1 MPTEKQRMLA
11 SLFGQV
17 NATLHDINRATS
29 RDESTRNMLVD
40 EITSAEFMAAM
51 KNADKIDSSGFRQ
64 PVPPGMPNVSVGPS
78 TKPVEFSSP
87 VTAGSEMDMTM
98 ILSSIDGTLKSILQ
112 LLMEVTGRNPIPIEN
127 EAEIQ
132 AQQG

>member
-40 EITSAEFMAAM
+40 EITSAEFMDAM
-51 KNADKIDSSGFRQ
+51 RNADKINSSGFRT
-64 PVPPGMPNVSVGPS
+64 PAPRTMPDVSVGPT
-78 TKPVEFSSP
+78 TKPVDFSST
-87 VTAGSEMDMTM
+87 VAAGSETDSAM

-112 LLMEVTGRNPIPIEN
+112 LLMEVTGRNPLPIEN

-132 AQQG
+132 NQQG